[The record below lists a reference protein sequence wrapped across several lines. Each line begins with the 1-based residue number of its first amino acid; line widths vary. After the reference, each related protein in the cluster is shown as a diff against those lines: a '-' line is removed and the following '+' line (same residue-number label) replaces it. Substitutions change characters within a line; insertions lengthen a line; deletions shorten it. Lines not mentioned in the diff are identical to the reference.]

1 MTTLTQ
7 PAATAPALPEPAARA
22 AWRRRVARIG
32 SLIQLA
38 FAALWLTRGTL
49 ATGWPGQLPIA
60 LTLAAAAVALGIWG
74 ALTTRGLAPR
84 PRGPAAH
91 RLERAITIA
100 TAIQLAASCA
110 LPVIVSAAG
119 RADLTVPAIA
129 VTIGLLLLWLRA
141 RLTTPGHLTAG
152 ILLIAVPGA
161 LALALTGNTLTAA
174 AGLATAAILIGSALT
189 GFRALASGALGPLPP
204 APGNR
209 PRPAAQPVG
218 RSAGL
223 RRPAAHCRP
232 ASQRAG
238 PAVRKGRPAR
248 RLTAGGAA
256 SAGLPDQSIKQLVSR

>member
-100 TAIQLAASCA
+100 TA
-110 LPVIVSAAG
+110 
-119 RADLTVPAIA
+119 

-204 APGNR
+204 AP
-209 PRPAAQPVG
+209 
-218 RSAGL
+218 
-223 RRPAAHCRP
+223 
-232 ASQRAG
+232 
-238 PAVRKGRPAR
+238 
-248 RLTAGGAA
+248 
-256 SAGLPDQSIKQLVSR
+256 

>member
-49 ATGWPGQLPIA
+49 ATGWPGQLPI
-60 LTLAAAAVALGIWG
+60 

-152 ILLIAVPGA
+152 ILLITVPGA
-161 LALALTGNTLTAA
+161 LAPTPNG
-174 AGLATAAILIGSALT
+174 
-189 GFRALASGALGPLPP
+189 
-204 APGNR
+204 
-209 PRPAAQPVG
+209 
-218 RSAGL
+218 
-223 RRPAAHCRP
+223 
-232 ASQRAG
+232 
-238 PAVRKGRPAR
+238 
-248 RLTAGGAA
+248 
-256 SAGLPDQSIKQLVSR
+256 

>member
-7 PAATAPALPEPAARA
+7 PAAPAPTRPDPDARA

-38 FAALWLTRGTL
+38 FAALWLARGTL

-60 LTLAAAAVALGIWG
+60 ITLAAAAIAVGIWG

-100 TAIQLAASCA
+100 TAAQLAASCA

-119 RADLTVPAIA
+119 RADLTVPTIAI
-129 VTIGLLLLWLRA
+129 TIGILLLWLRA

-152 ILLIAVPGA
+152 ILLITVPAA
-161 LALALTGNTLTAA
+161 LALTLTGNTLTAT
-174 AGLATAAILIGSALT
+174 AGLATAAILIGSAIT
-189 GFRALASGALGPLPP
+189 GFHALASGALNTPPP
-204 APGNR
+204 A
-209 PRPAAQPVG
+209 
-218 RSAGL
+218 
-223 RRPAAHCRP
+223 
-232 ASQRAG
+232 
-238 PAVRKGRPAR
+238 
-248 RLTAGGAA
+248 T
-256 SAGLPDQSIKQLVSR
+256 

>member
-91 RLERAITIA
+91 RLERAIT
-100 TAIQLAASCA
+100 
-110 LPVIVSAAG
+110 
-119 RADLTVPAIA
+119 
-129 VTIGLLLLWLRA
+129 
-141 RLTTPGHLTAG
+141 
-152 ILLIAVPGA
+152 
-161 LALALTGNTLTAA
+161 
-174 AGLATAAILIGSALT
+174 LATAAILIGSALT

-209 PRPAAQPVG
+209 PRPAA
-218 RSAGL
+218 
-223 RRPAAHCRP
+223 
-232 ASQRAG
+232 
-238 PAVRKGRPAR
+238 
-248 RLTAGGAA
+248 
-256 SAGLPDQSIKQLVSR
+256 

>member
-7 PAATAPALPEPAARA
+7 PAATAPARPDPAARA

-38 FAALWLTRGTL
+38 FAALWLARGTL
-49 ATGWPGQLPIA
+49 ATEWPGRLPIA
-60 LTLAAAAVALGIWG
+60 ITLAAAAIAVGIWG
-74 ALTTRGLAPR
+74 AVTTRGLAPR
-84 PRGPAAH
+84 PSGAAAH

-209 PRPAAQPVG
+209 PRPAAQPV
-218 RSAGL
+218 
-223 RRPAAHCRP
+223 CD
-232 ASQRAG
+232 
-238 PAVRKGRPAR
+238 VAR
-248 RLTAGGAA
+248 QQQPTG
-256 SAGLPDQSIKQLVSR
+256 LVSSASVTLSSDAHPQAHAG